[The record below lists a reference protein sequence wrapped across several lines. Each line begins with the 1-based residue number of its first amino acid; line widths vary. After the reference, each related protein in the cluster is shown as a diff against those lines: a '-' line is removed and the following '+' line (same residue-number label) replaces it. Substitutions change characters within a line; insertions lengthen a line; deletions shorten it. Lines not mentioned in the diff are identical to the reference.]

1 MFTGLIEETGTIL
14 AAHQVPGGRKF
25 TISCHDILSD
35 MKIGDSISVSGACQ
49 TVEAFDGKSFT
60 IFSIPETLSVT
71 NFGDFSA
78 GTVVNLERAMRLGD
92 RIGGHLVQGHVEA
105 TATVKSVSEGEIRNI
120 VLHYDSPYI
129 LPKGSVTL
137 NGISLTVMERL
148 PGGDFRVQIIPETIR
163 KTDIGTWTAGKRIN
177 IEVEYIIKSLDLI
190 RRQQSGDRG

>member
-1 MFTGLIEETGTIL
+1 MFTGLIEETGTVL
-14 AAHQVPGGRKF
+14 AATEVPGGRRF
-25 TISCHDILSD
+25 RISCSDILSD
-35 MKIGDSISVSGACQ
+35 LKIGDSISVSGACQ
-49 TVEAFDGKSFT
+49 TVESFDGESFT
-60 IFSIPETLSVT
+60 IFSIPETLTVT
-71 NFGDFSA
+71 NFGEFA
-78 GTVVNLERAMRLGD
+78 VGTVVNLERAMRLGD

-163 KTDIGTWTAGKRIN
+163 KTDIGTWAPGKRIN
-177 IEVEYIIKSLDLI
+177 IEVDYIIKSLDLI
-190 RRQQSGDRG
+190 RRQQA